1 MKTKILILFV
11 LIVFYNLIFFLQN
24 IFDNELQFYVL
35 GFRLN
40 LFLLVNFGIIYSY
53 REKFVELANYFKR
66 FGRIKNWLLVFLIPI
81 IISSLT
87 LGLINLFGFSI
98 EFKRPNFSIEF
109 GVSSLIDLPIYYLW
123 NLPFLLSCIVVITLI
138 LNDFKFLKVILI
150 SLSLSLCFV
159 FVQPISAVEKI
170 DFKLFSFIPLI
181 FGMMVYNLTIL
192 RTYKSLWLTIFSIL
206 ISIYS
211 FVLVFGSS
219 NAFVIKTFFARMYSD
234 WDGLFV
240 FKKFDIF
247 LIDLFYAGLMIL
259 FAILFFIFDKKKNDN
274 L

>member
-1 MKTKILILFV
+1 
-11 LIVFYNLIFFLQN
+11 
-24 IFDNELQFYVL
+24 
-35 GFRLN
+35 
-40 LFLLVNFGIIYSY
+40 
-53 REKFVELANYFKR
+53 
-66 FGRIKNWLLVFLIPI
+66 
-81 IISSLT
+81 
-87 LGLINLFGFSI
+87 
-98 EFKRPNFSIEF
+98 
-109 GVSSLIDLPIYYLW
+109 
-123 NLPFLLSCIVVITLI
+123 
-138 LNDFKFLKVILI
+138 
-150 SLSLSLCFV
+150 
-159 FVQPISAVEKI
+159 
-170 DFKLFSFIPLI
+170 
-181 FGMMVYNLTIL
+181 MMVYNLTIL